1 MRNATRK
8 HQVHI
13 NNDKNTIN
21 ANQEKS
27 NTVTSFTNTVKGVAK
42 TGMTI
47 GAVAQATGAALTATV
62 IASPLGEPLKT
73 GGQILTQTS
82 QYLQIG
88 ASGLE
93 GYNQLFQGN
102 ITGALSNAT
111 SAAAA
116 ATGIEGGN
124 TQLSQGLNQISSSL
138 TAASKLNTQNNNQIQ
153 NLENNSR
160 VYIAHKRYKN

>member
-1 MRNATRK
+1 MAYLLVPLHK
-8 HQVHI
+8 LPV
-13 NNDKNTIN
+13 
-21 ANQEKS
+21 
-27 NTVTSFTNTVKGVAK
+27 F
-42 TGMTI
+42 
-47 GAVAQATGAALTATV
+47 ALTATV

-102 ITGALSNAT
+102 ISGALSNAT
-111 SAAAA
+111 SARLLCVP
-116 ATGIEGGN
+116 GIKGGN

-138 TAASKLNTQNNNQIQ
+138 TLDLKT
-153 NLENNSR
+153 
-160 VYIAHKRYKN
+160 